1 MMLYGG
7 RTLVAANSSTRWF
20 CVIVALG
27 IALDVGVAVSMSP
40 TADEAQHIEYGY
52 KILHFH
58 PDRVGPGPA
67 GSFDSQM
74 PISALNAIPRAL
86 ASRLSVARLAS
97 RRTNFLRTVCT
108 ARWATLAAAACLNLF
123 IFLWTRDLFDMSAAV
138 AASLLFILSPNLIA
152 HGTLATT
159 DMYFALGVIA
169 SLYFFRRYLLRPTLG
184 NACLSASVLA
194 LAQITKPFAI
204 FLYPIVGAF
213 FVFSF
218 LRRGRQDSA
227 SRNRPAIFAGL
238 AILFFVAVIGTAYSY
253 DRFFT
258 PLRAYR
264 FESTTFTHLQQVPVL
279 RQLPMPLPYPFLQGL
294 DMMVHDEQNG
304 STFGGIYLLG
314 ELRDPGSPGSRPFK
328 SYYATLFLFK
338 EPIPLQ
344 ILFVW
349 GLVWVWKTRRRRP
362 SHSGEVM
369 LLLAAAF
376 LTIWFSFF
384 SKAQIGIR
392 HILPVLS
399 IEVIFAAAP
408 FSAFA
413 SQSPRTKTALGALVL
428 WLALSVAS
436 YYPHMI
442 PYMNELVWDRKMA
455 YRIAADSN
463 LDWGQNS
470 SAVVRFL
477 KANPDVV
484 LNPQEPTSGRILVGV
499 NSLTGVN
506 RWHPIRWVTAQG
518 LRPTAHVK
526 YGHLL
531 FMAPPQ
537 AGRPHSQR
545 GNSYSLGG
553 GNAL

>member
-1 MMLYGG
+1 MNRSVKMLYGG
-7 RTLVAANSSTRWF
+7 RTLAAANASTRWF
-20 CVIVALG
+20 CVIAALG
-27 IALDVGVAVSMSP
+27 ITLDVGVAVSMSP
-40 TADEAQHIEYGY
+40 TTDEGLHIEYGY
-52 KILHFH
+52 NILHFH
-58 PDRVGPGPA
+58 PDRMWPGHSGP
-67 GSFDSQM
+67 FNSQM

-86 ASRLSVARLAS
+86 ASRLEVARLPS
-97 RRTNFLRTVCT
+97 RLRNFLRNVRT

-123 IFLWTRDLFDMSAAV
+123 IFLWTRELFDVSAAI
-138 AASLLFILSPNLIA
+138 AASFLFTLSPNLIA

-184 NACLSASVLA
+184 NACLGASILA

-204 FLYPIVGAF
+204 FLYPIAGAF
-213 FVFSF
+213 LLFSF
-218 LRRGRQDSA
+218 IKLDRHDSA
-227 SRNRPAIFAGL
+227 SRNRSAIFAGL
-238 AILFFVAVIGTAYSY
+238 AILFFFAVISTAYSY
-253 DRFFT
+253 DRFLT

-279 RQLPMPLPYPFLQGL
+279 RQLPMPFPYAFLQGL
-294 DMMVHDEQNG
+294 DMMVHDERTG
-304 STFGGIYLLG
+304 STFGDIYLLG
-314 ELRDPGSPGSRPFK
+314 ELRDPGTPGSRPFK

-349 GLVWVWKTRRRRP
+349 GLVCVWKRRGHRA

-369 LLLAAAF
+369 LLAAAVF
-376 LTIWFSFF
+376 LTIWLSVF

-392 HILPVLS
+392 HILPVLA
-399 IEVIFAAAP
+399 IELIFAAVP

-413 SQSPRTKTALGALVL
+413 SKPLGMKTLLGGFVL

-463 LDWGQNS
+463 LCWGQNA
-470 SAVVRFL
+470 SAVSRFL

-484 LNPQEPTSGRILVGV
+484 LDPQEPTSGRILVNI

-506 RWHPIRWVTAQG
+506 RWYPVRWVTARG
-518 LRPTAHVK
+518 LRPVAHVK

-531 FMAPPQ
+531 FVVPPE
-537 AGRPHSQR
+537 AGRPYSQ
-545 GNSYSLGG
+545 
-553 GNAL
+553 